1 MKILL
6 VAMPS
11 LHFYR
16 WSEQLQAAGHE
27 LYWFNITDGGAAVSR
42 IDFMRQ
48 KYGWKLKWDYPGR
61 TFVKAKFPK
70 LYTFLQKFNEN
81 NTTQVFENYVNEV
94 QPDVVHSFALYVS
107 CTPILPVMEK
117 FPKLK
122 WIFSSW
128 GSDLYYF
135 QNIPAYLTDIK
146 RVLPRVN
153 YLFTD
158 CYRDY
163 HIAKSYGFQGEFLGV
178 FPGGGG
184 FDLEKIRQYK
194 QPIEQRKTI
203 AIKGFQGRSGRAI
216 EVLKAIILVKEEV
229 KDYEIVVFGSDKEVF
244 DFANQNGLP
253 TWKNFSIQGKL
264 PHAAVLEIFG
274 KSLFYIGNSNSDGM
288 PNTLLEAICCEVFPI
303 QSNPGNVTAE
313 IINDGVN
320 GFLISNEEDIS
331 EIARTIKKALSLPT
345 EKIISGVQTYQT
357 KIHNLDFYKVKEQV
371 IACYKKL
378 E

>member
-27 LYWFNITDGGAAVSR
+27 LYWFNITDGGAPVSR
-42 IDFMRQ
+42 ISFMQQ
-48 KYGWKLKWDYPGR
+48 KFGWKLKWDYPGR
-61 TFVKAKFPK
+61 TFVKAKLPK
-70 LYTFLQKFNEN
+70 LYAFIQRFNEN
-81 NTTQVFENYVNEV
+81 DTAQVFENYVNEI

-128 GSDLYYF
+128 GSDLFYF
-135 QNIPAYLTDIK
+135 QNIPTYLNDIK

-158 CYRDY
+158 CNRDY
-163 HIAKSYGFQGEFLGV
+163 HIAKSYGFKGEFLGV

-184 FDLEKIRQYK
+184 FDLEQIAQYK
-194 QPIEQRKTI
+194 QPLEQRKAI

-216 EVLKAIILVKEEV
+216 EVLKAIISVKEEL
-229 KDYEIVVFGSDKEVF
+229 KDYEIIVFGSDKEVM
-244 DFANQNGLP
+244 DFAFQNGLN
-253 TWKNFSIQGKL
+253 TWENFTIKGKIS
-264 PHAAVLEIFG
+264 HTAVLEIFG

-288 PNTLLEAICCEVFPI
+288 PNTLLEAICCGVFPI

-313 IINDGVN
+313 LINDGVN
-320 GFLISNEEDIS
+320 GFLIANEENIS
-331 EIARTIKKALSLPT
+331 EIITTIKKALSMSN
-345 EKIISGVQTYQT
+345 EKISLGLQTYQT